1 MKNSRLMWLMI
12 ACSLVMGE
20 SAYGIG
26 SDSSQQQSSAVP
38 SRGQSLT
45 VEANQAQ
52 TERDASTGE
61 TPDHG
66 PAGHSSDKAHASNRD
81 RPAKPNHV
89 PRVASPEAQSL
100 HEGAEV
106 GRQTLSGTSP
116 PAAGPAATS
125 NQTPGR
131 VLSTRPPSIVSRSAT
146 AAATARHR
154 GSNPPVIGGGSGNS
168 KARNSG
174 SISGSASPR
183 RP

>member
-12 ACSLVMGE
+12 ACCLVMGE
-20 SAYGIG
+20 SAYGIWL
-26 SDSSQQQSSAVP
+26 DSGPQQSSAVP

-45 VEANQAQ
+45 SEANQAQ
-52 TERDASTGE
+52 AKLDASTGE

-66 PAGHSSDKAHASNRD
+66 PAGHSNDKAHASNRD

-89 PRVASPEAQSL
+89 PRVPSPEAQSL

-106 GRQTLSGTSP
+106 GRQTLSGPLP
-116 PAAGPAATS
+116 PTASSGATS
-125 NQTPGR
+125 NHTPGR
-131 VLSTRPPSIVSRSAT
+131 VLPTRPPSIVSRPAT

-168 KARNSG
+168 KARNYG
-174 SISGSASPR
+174 SISGSAGPR